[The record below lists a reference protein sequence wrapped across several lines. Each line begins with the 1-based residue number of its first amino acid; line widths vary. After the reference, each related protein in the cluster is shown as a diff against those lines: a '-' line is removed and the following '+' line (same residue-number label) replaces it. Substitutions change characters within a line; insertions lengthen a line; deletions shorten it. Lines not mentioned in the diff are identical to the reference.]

1 MNCCGKLRKI
11 VISRQWPQW
20 YIGGKCHQIVGLTR
34 FSTYIF
40 HEILCFS
47 SSADNETDVDTSV
60 YHSCNTQSDSKTANN
75 NEEEPSISEASTIT
89 ADTSSNIKIYNS
101 LEEFDKNLPPTV
113 TLLTN
118 EFGSKI
124 YIVGTAHFSKES
136 QDDVSL
142 TIRNVRPDV
151 VMVELCASRIHM
163 LNHDEKTL
171 LEEARDISFAKIQ
184 SITKSNGLVNGL
196 FYILMLN
203 MSAKLTK
210 DLGMAPGGEFR
221 RAVEEMK
228 RLPSPVLHLG
238 DRSINVTL
246 QRAFN
251 GLSLWQTI
259 KIVFKLL
266 FSNKTIT
273 KEEVEQCKQKDL
285 LEELME
291 QMADEYP
298 VFRDVFVMERDF
310 FLCHSLQVAAL
321 PQICTAD
328 GKPKPVKVVGVVG
341 IGHVGGICQNWGKV
355 DESQL
360 INILSIPPASF
371 SNRMFKFSVKY
382 GVLALIGYG
391 IYKLVK
397 PRLPSIPV

>member
-1 MNCCGKLRKI
+1 ML
-11 VISRQWPQW
+11 Q
-20 YIGGKCHQIVGLTR
+20 
-34 FSTYIF
+34 
-40 HEILCFS
+40 
-47 SSADNETDVDTSV
+47 NE
-60 YHSCNTQSDSKTANN
+60 Y
-75 NEEEPSISEASTIT
+75 
-89 ADTSSNIKIYNS
+89 
-101 LEEFDKNLPPTV
+101 
-113 TLLTN
+113 
-118 EFGSKI
+118 GSKV

-142 TIRNVRPDV
+142 VIRNVRPDV
-151 VMVELCASRIHM
+151 VMVELCAARIHM

-184 SITKSNGLVNGL
+184 SITKSSGLVNGL

-228 RLPSPVLHLG
+228 RLPSPILHLG

-251 GLSLWQTI
+251 GLSFWQTI
-259 KIVFKLL
+259 KIVFKLI

-285 LEELME
+285 LEELLE

-298 VFRDVFVMERDF
+298 VFRDVFVTERDLY
-310 FLCHSLQVAAL
+310 LCHSLTVAAL
-321 PQICTAD
+321 PTVYNSD
-328 GKPKPVKVVGVVG
+328 GKPKPVTVCGVVG
-341 IGHVGGICQNWGKV
+341 IGHTAGIVNNWGRV

-360 INILSIPPASF
+360 TSILSIPPASL
-371 SNRMFKFSVKY
+371 SNRLFKCMFKY
-382 GVLALIGYG
+382 GVLTLIGYG
-391 IYKLVK
+391 TYKLVK
-397 PRLPSIPV
+397 PRLPAIF